1 MLGKLLQD
9 AHIFNVLEA
18 VSQVAKK
25 GMVEVLEHPPFS
37 DDISYAFRPDDY
49 QGNEQLMSACIEVFL
64 RQQHTF
70 FFPNVFQRERQS
82 GVFLLHDTNLA
93 ESTFSN
99 HSQQTK
105 LIQVHCAIVSP
116 SAANCSRTHSIR
128 TFIGGGH
135 LFPLR
140 VSHLDSCVTT
150 DAGNLCF
157 GHQQQHPTET
167 TIISRRW
174 KKNAR
179 SGVDRNTA
187 EAFRE
192 SGRDRGGDE

>member
-1 MLGKLLQD
+1 MSWKLYLKLQRK
-9 AHIFNVLEA
+9 AWLRCSSIRRSRMIFRTL
-18 VSQVAKK
+18 
-25 GMVEVLEHPPFS
+25 S
-37 DDISYAFRPDDY
+37 DRTTTR
-49 QGNEQLMSACIEVFL
+49 GNEQLMSACIEVFL

-99 HSQQTK
+99 HPQQTK
-105 LIQVHCAIVSP
+105 LIQVHCALVSP
-116 SAANCSRTHSIR
+116 SAANCSQTHSIR
-128 TFIGGGH
+128 TLIGGGH

-192 SGRDRGGDE
+192 RSGRDRGG